1 MSKEEIEQAVQQYT
15 ESEKQALR
23 GLFDIY
29 DKDGAGFIDAEELEV
44 ILKKCG
50 RDSSQAKELI
60 EMLTPEKSGKL
71 NFDEF
76 LFLMSKGR
84 PAAVDDLD
92 GSHPDSK
99 VIEFLKI
106 LNEYRIKCEK
116 EGNYMEAER
125 ATKQLKTLQRQEEKR
140 QSKSLRARQIA
151 ERQDVQIAHNMQYAE
166 FNAAWDKYMEEY
178 DEMAQMY
185 IQQMT
190 QKHAEKRA
198 EFERDIVENV
208 TRRPPKYSR
217 ELLNWRKRQK
227 LLAQQKNYAEA
238 QKIKRLA
245 DKLEEKEAVKQT
257 KVRKQKV
264 AKIFM
269 RFRAAQ
275 QKEMQALLCRID
287 ARRKE
292 HMKQRNEDS
301 KRLLQRNKNV
311 QQVLE
316 SKQAIQLQRSGR
328 SVKAILSSTIKRK

>member
-1 MSKEEIEQAVQQYT
+1 
-15 ESEKQALR
+15 
-23 GLFDIY
+23 
-29 DKDGAGFIDAEELEV
+29 
-44 ILKKCG
+44 
-50 RDSSQAKELI
+50 
-60 EMLTPEKSGKL
+60 
-71 NFDEF
+71 
-76 LFLMSKGR
+76 
-84 PAAVDDLD
+84 
-92 GSHPDSK
+92 
-99 VIEFLKI
+99 
-106 LNEYRIKCEK
+106 
-116 EGNYMEAER
+116 MEAER

-287 ARRKE
+287 GRRKG